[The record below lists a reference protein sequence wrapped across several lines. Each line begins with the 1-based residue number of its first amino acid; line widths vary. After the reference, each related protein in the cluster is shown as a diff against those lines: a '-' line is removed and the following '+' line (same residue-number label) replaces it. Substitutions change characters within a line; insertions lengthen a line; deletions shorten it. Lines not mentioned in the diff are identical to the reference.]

1 MIPLSQKSHFM
12 SFIWRNSASMELR
25 MFIGDGRLQDFG
37 LAITMNYFQFVP
49 PMSVIGLLND
59 HPLRVSLAVSRL
71 RNDH

>member
-1 MIPLSQKSHFM
+1 
-12 SFIWRNSASMELR
+12 